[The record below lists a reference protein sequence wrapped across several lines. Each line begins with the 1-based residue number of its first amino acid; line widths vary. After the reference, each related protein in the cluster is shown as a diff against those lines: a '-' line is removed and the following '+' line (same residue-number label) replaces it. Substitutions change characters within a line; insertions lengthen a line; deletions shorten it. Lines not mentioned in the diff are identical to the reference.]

1 MAGRPILFTPLHE
14 LEFTNALSQKSFH
27 GQATPAQIKAAL
39 ALIQTDLA
47 AGTLVAATSDW
58 THSYRTAAQLSLA
71 HTPSIGCRSL
81 DILHCALA
89 AELQAT
95 EFISTDLRQCRLAR
109 TMGLC

>member
-1 MAGRPILFTPLHE
+1 MAFITRVSTVAVL
-14 LEFTNALSQKSFH
+14 
-27 GQATPAQIKAAL
+27 L
-39 ALIQTDLA
+39 ALTARPCAAQTDLA

-95 EFISTDLRQCRLAR
+95 EFISTDSRQCRLAR
-109 TMGLC
+109 TMGLCWSPL